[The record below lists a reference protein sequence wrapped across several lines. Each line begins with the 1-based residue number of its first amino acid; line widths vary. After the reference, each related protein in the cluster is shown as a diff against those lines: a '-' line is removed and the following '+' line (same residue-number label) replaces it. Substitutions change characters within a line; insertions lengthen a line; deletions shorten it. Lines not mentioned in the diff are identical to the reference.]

1 MIHDSVLQ
9 RNVQL
14 LLPHR
19 VEMMK
24 EKIQKVMNGDPG
36 MNDWC
41 YTRISIHLWITGG
54 AISEWDMKGQG
65 TKLRIYMS
73 ESVCQASES
82 YGRLV
87 NINAVTGLSNAKWE
101 QVLVFEDVV

>member
-36 MNDWC
+36 MND
-41 YTRISIHLWITGG
+41 
-54 AISEWDMKGQG
+54 
-65 TKLRIYMS
+65 
-73 ESVCQASES
+73 
-82 YGRLV
+82 
-87 NINAVTGLSNAKWE
+87 
-101 QVLVFEDVV
+101 